1 MLRRDLRDATLGM
14 IWDPVVAD
22 FCALAGEG
30 ARLRLRLD
38 GKVGPLSGAPL
49 DIEAQVL
56 KVGHDLKQAFFG
68 CGEPD
73 LSMGRSAAIR
83 IGGWHALSGH
93 STRHASSRDCWQ
105 FERLDDVVVRSA
117 TGTGI
122 WGRRRGP
129 G

>member
-73 LSMGRSAAIR
+73 LSMGRSAPIP
-83 IGGWHALSGH
+83 S
-93 STRHASSRDCWQ
+93 
-105 FERLDDVVVRSA
+105 
-117 TGTGI
+117 
-122 WGRRRGP
+122 P
-129 G
+129 